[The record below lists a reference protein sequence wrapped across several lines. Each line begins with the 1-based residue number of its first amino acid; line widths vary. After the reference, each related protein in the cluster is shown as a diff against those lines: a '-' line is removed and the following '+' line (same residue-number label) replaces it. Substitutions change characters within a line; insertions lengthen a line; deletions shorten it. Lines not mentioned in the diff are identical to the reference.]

1 MKKVFAVLG
10 LALAGLTTQVSAT
23 TTGLIS
29 QEQAKQIAFTHA
41 GVTATDV
48 IFEDIKLEFDDGK
61 FEYDFEFTVG
71 ATEYDYE
78 INATTGDIIDIDY
91 EIDNSMYR
99 MLVNLGLYTTTPVAK
114 PDTAVTTPV
123 TTTPAVTTPAVTTPA
138 TTTPQT
144 TTATTY
150 LTKDQAK
157 AIAFAHAGVNA
168 SNVRDLE
175 IEFDNDDGRR
185 IYEIEW
191 EVGNTEYE
199 CDIDAVT
206 GNILKFE
213 VDRD

>member
-29 QEQAKQIAFTHA
+29 QEPAKQIAFTHA

-123 TTTPAVTTPAVTTPA
+123 TTTPAVTTP
-138 TTTPQT
+138 QT